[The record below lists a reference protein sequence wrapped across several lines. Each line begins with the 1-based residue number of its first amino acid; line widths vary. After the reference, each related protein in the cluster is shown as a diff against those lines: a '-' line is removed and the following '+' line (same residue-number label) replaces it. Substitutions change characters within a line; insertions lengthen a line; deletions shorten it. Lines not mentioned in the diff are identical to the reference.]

1 MITSERWMPFNK
13 EPEDKKGLGLIG
25 YPLSHSFSKQ
35 FFTEKFEKEN
45 IQDFYYDLFPIPD
58 ISMLPELFDM
68 YPNLLGVNVTIPYKK
83 AVIPFLDDLH
93 EEAAAVGAVNV
104 IKRTPMGLVGYNSD
118 VYGFGESL
126 NAFLQHKD
134 ASMIYNALI
143 LGNGGAAKAVL
154 YQLPKMGI
162 LPTLVSRTPTPDGIT
177 YDDLTPDIMN
187 LNRLIIQTTPLGM
200 SPHLDASPLIPYSLL
215 TPRHFLYDLIY
226 NPEETLFLKQGKARG
241 AKTCNGYEML
251 VLQALKS
258 WDIWTADLS
267 NGK

>member
-1 MITSERWMPFNK
+1 MTTNVSWLPFEK
-13 EPEDKKGLGLIG
+13 EPVGKKGLGLIG
-25 YPLSHSFSKQ
+25 FPLSHSFSKQ
-35 FFTEKFEKEN
+35 FFADKFDKEN
-45 IQDFYYDLFPIPD
+45 IQDFYYDVFPIPD
-58 ISMLPELFDM
+58 ISLLPELFNM

-83 AVIPFLDDLH
+83 AVIPYLDDLN

-104 IKRTPMGLVGYNSD
+104 IKRTQMGLVGYNSD
-118 VYGFGESL
+118 VFGFGGSL
-126 NAFLQHKD
+126 NKFLQHKD
-134 ASMIYNALI
+134 ASMINNALV

-177 YDDLTPDIMN
+177 YEDLTPDIMN

-200 SPHLDASPLIPYSLL
+200 SPHVDEYPAIPYSLL

-241 AKTCNGYEML
+241 AKTCNGHEML
-251 VLQALKS
+251 VLQAIKS
-258 WDIWTADLS
+258 WDIWTSDL
-267 NGK
+267 